1 MPDVSVDNLL
11 WWLDVDEEVWHECAS
26 DCWNMEGW
34 KGVADFIGYI
44 NFEDWPSIYTID
56 DALTAVKDTLDKV
69 LPEDLA
75 HVFGTAWERRMRK
88 IEVLNTVR

>member
-1 MPDVSVDNLL
+1 M
-11 WWLDVDEEVWHECAS
+11 
-26 DCWNMEGW
+26 
-34 KGVADFIGYI
+34 ADFIGYI

-88 IEVLNTVR
+88 IEVLNTVRCPSPPPRRLKPNSPAYSASCGWRT